1 MVASA
6 ELRRQRHWV
15 WAVTAGSAVLQLAS
29 FSLRRPPS
37 WDEAIYLSQVSR
49 GVPALP
55 FVASRARGIT
65 MLVAPLTSVG
75 APLWL
80 VRLFLMIVSALVLGA
95 SFRLW
100 VPVVGWGA
108 PIGAFLFAV
117 SWPAAFYGSEVMP
130 NLWAAFACVAC
141 LGFVARALIN
151 GSHPFRSSGRWG
163 AGLCAC
169 ACALIRPPDAAV
181 LAIAVVAALIAFAR
195 EGWRIGSAVAV
206 GALVGALPWLVEMSV
221 RFGGPLEA
229 VREARD
235 VAHLRAGGGLGANVA
250 LTDGPL
256 LGPDPTGALP
266 WVGILWWV
274 GLVALTMVACTGSRG
289 GTARTGLRVTAVAG
303 VALALEYIVL
313 IGGLAPRF
321 LLPALGVL
329 SLGAGAGIARVAVGR
344 AEGRTAGRVAALATV
359 VAIAAWMSWQ
369 VATAR
374 RLEAAAST
382 ERAVPQSVGLAIA
395 RTIGD
400 ESCVVASTDDYPQV
414 ALAARCRGRLATGGG
429 LEVSSPPDP
438 DRATIVVAR
447 DGPLPSGTPVPGLP
461 EGWFA
466 ARG

>member
-1 MVASA
+1 MMASA
-6 ELRRQRHWV
+6 ELRRQRLWV
-15 WAVTAGSAVLQLAS
+15 WVVTAGSAVLQLAS

-80 VRLFLMIVSALVLGA
+80 VRLFLVIVSALILGA

-108 PIGAFLFAV
+108 PIGALLFAV

-141 LGFVARALIN
+141 LGFVARALMS
-151 GSHPFRSSGRWG
+151 GSYGFRRAGWWG
-163 AGLCAC
+163 AGLSAC
-169 ACALIRPPDAAV
+169 ACAIIRPPDAAV
-181 LAIAVVAALIAFAR
+181 LAIAIVAALLAFAR
-195 EGWRIGSAVAV
+195 RGWRVGSAVVV

-229 VREARD
+229 IREARD
-235 VAHLRAGGGLGANVA
+235 VAHLRAGGGLQAHIA

-266 WVGILWWV
+266 LVGILWWV
-274 GLVALTMVACTGSRG
+274 GLVALTLVACMGSREG
-289 GTARTGLRVTAVAG
+289 AARTGLRVTTVAG

-329 SLGAGAGIARVAVGR
+329 SLSAGAGIAQVAVGR
-344 AEGRTAGRVAALATV
+344 ADGRTGSRVAALVTV
-359 VAIAAWMSWQ
+359 VAFAVWTSWQ

-374 RLEAAAST
+374 RLEAAASA
-382 ERAVPQSVGLAIA
+382 ERAVPESAGLAIA
-395 RTIGD
+395 RTVGD

-414 ALAARCRGRLATGGG
+414 ALAAGCEGRLATGGG
-429 LEVSSPPDP
+429 LEVPSSPAP
-438 DRATIVVAR
+438 DRVTIVVTR